1 MVAVLVLCCAL
12 AAAAAACSVQL
23 VGQLH
28 GRPARPRRPTRLVDR
43 LLALAESAGHGRV
56 FLAAMRLPGVSRL
69 AQGLRELAASRGRA
83 LTAPGALAAHALA
96 TCAACLACAVLAAS
110 ALGVVVGLA
119 ASASLTA
126 AASGSMRRRR
136 RDALAAQM
144 PDALRCLSG
153 ALGAGKSLSQA
164 IEHVGLA
171 LPEPMGPQFLQA
183 SFQIK
188 AGLSVEEAVA
198 GLCRRVDAP
207 GIALLGTALQISQRT
222 GSALNDLF
230 DQTAQMATD
239 AVALR
244 RELEVKTSQVRLSA
258 KVVAVMPV
266 ALCALLTLLSS
277 DYRAGLAL
285 PAGRACLLV
294 SVMLDLAAL
303 VLVRRIMSGGLR

>member
-1 MVAVLVLCCAL
+1 MVAVLALSAAL
-12 AAAAAACSVQL
+12 AAVGAACSVQL
-23 VGQLH
+23 VGQLRR
-28 GRPARPRRPTRLVDR
+28 RPVRPRRPARLAER
-43 LLALAESAGHGRV
+43 LCALAESAGHGRAV
-56 FLAAMRLPGVSRL
+56 LAAMRLPAVARL
-69 AQGLRELAASRGRA
+69 AQGLRELASSHGRT

-96 TCAACLACAVLAAS
+96 TCGACLACAVVAAS

-119 ASASLTA
+119 TSASLTA
-126 AASGSMRRRR
+126 AALGSMRRRR

-153 ALGAGKSLSQA
+153 ALGAGKSLPQA

-188 AGLSVEEAVA
+188 AGRSVEEAVA

-230 DQTAQMATD
+230 AQTAQMASD
-239 AVALR
+239 AVTLR

-258 KVVAVMPV
+258 KVVAAMPAV
-266 ALCALLTLLSS
+266 LCVLLTLLSS
-277 DYRAGLAL
+277 DYRAGLGL
-285 PAGRACLLV
+285 PVGRACLLV
-294 SVMLDLAAL
+294 SVLLDLAAL
-303 VLVRRIMSGGLR
+303 VLVRRIMSGSLK